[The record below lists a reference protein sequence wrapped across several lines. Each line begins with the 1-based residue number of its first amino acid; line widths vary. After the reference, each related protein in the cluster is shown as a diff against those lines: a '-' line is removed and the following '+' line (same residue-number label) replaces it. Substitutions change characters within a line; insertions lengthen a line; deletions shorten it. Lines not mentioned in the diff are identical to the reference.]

1 MDALVVAVSG
11 IVESLTAR
19 RRFGAGDWTVR
30 CGPAVNEPR
39 LMAGQLRPWDRLFRG
54 IIRTGIRSLALYS
67 RHTTPRFRTHFYVEV
82 VRNP

>member
-11 IVESLTAR
+11 IVESLIAR

-39 LMAGQLRPWDRLFRG
+39 ADGRAAPASGPIIPRNNRDRHPVARAVL
-54 IIRTGIRSLALYS
+54 SS
-67 RHTTPRFRTHFYVEV
+67 HHPQV
-82 VRNP
+82 

>member
-30 CGPAVNEPR
+30 CGPAVSEPR
-39 LMAGQLRPWDRLFRG
+39 LMAGSSGLGTD
-54 IIRTGIRSLALYS
+54 YS
-67 RHTTPRFRTHFYVEV
+67 AE
-82 VRNP
+82 